1 MDAARTKG
9 NAPYIRSFGQ
19 KLRHANADIRT
30 LRQNLEI
37 ARNADYLS
45 ERERERLRGIISTI
59 RGVENELAEFS
70 GHIKAVADAIGNAP
84 G

>member
-9 NAPYIRSFGQ
+9 NAPYIRSFGK
-19 KLRHANADIRT
+19 KLRHTSIDIRT
-30 LRQNLEI
+30 IRQNLEI
-37 ARNADYLS
+37 TLNADYLS
-45 ERERERLRGIISTI
+45 ERERERFRGIISTI
-59 RGVENELAEFS
+59 KGVENELAEFS